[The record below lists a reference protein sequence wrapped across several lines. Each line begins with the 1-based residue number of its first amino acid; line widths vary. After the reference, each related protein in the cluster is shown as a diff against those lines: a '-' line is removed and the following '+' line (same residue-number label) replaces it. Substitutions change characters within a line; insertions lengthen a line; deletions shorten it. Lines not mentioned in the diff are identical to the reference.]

1 MGRFWP
7 KQDVLQ
13 TSDNVVVTSSRS
25 VAVYR
30 YEPTGSLQRAPET
43 MGCSRVMTR
52 EERQP
57 NLLLKQARGTLS
69 QARLA
74 ELVNEEILRATGSV
88 GAITAKSI
96 SDWERGWYSWPG
108 KHARDALCRVLDSPD
123 AAALGFENRRT
134 AVEPASAVVN
144 APHTTALLDLAGLN
158 GKGSLGQGA
167 VGRLEVPSGRL
178 FSGLELDA
186 FYWPA
191 EPTGS
196 DRLAV
201 RSLDDAA
208 TVRPDKRS
216 AVIAVTDAA
225 GEEWYHVADGR
236 QFARQP
242 LEPDQTRDLSS
253 AYILDDLTVAILWMI
268 TNTDAALLSDDYSLE
283 HYRTQLSPY
292 DELPSSSLTFGAVP
306 DLHELSA
313 RWLGSRF
320 CADHILRNLNR
331 LTSTP
336 LFWSREQRGE
346 EASSWL
352 IWTHKIQYLSA
363 TSKVLKRH
371 RRAFCIPEH
380 EVAKS
385 PRYERILMLLA
396 VALMEAFQI
405 TVDVTTDPDHGQ
417 VEGFVLGGEAIVA
430 NWLRAPGLWYVDAS
444 APPSRRAVYR
454 DIAAAATSRSIIDQ
468 PTPAR
473 RLEALAGYLNI
484 PWRWFSKRCTEL
496 SSVGASGIAQ
506 PRSRLLSTMGLDL
519 ALSYVASLDRNQGA

>member
-1 MGRFWP
+1 
-7 KQDVLQ
+7 
-13 TSDNVVVTSSRS
+13 
-25 VAVYR
+25 
-30 YEPTGSLQRAPET
+30 
-43 MGCSRVMTR
+43 MTR

-74 ELVNEEILRATGSV
+74 ELVNEEILRATGSA
-88 GAITAKSI
+88 GGITSKSI
-96 SDWERGWYSWPG
+96 SDWEQGWYTWPR
-108 KHARDALCRVLDSPD
+108 KYARDALCQVLGASD
-123 AAALGFENRRT
+123 AEALGFEDRRSSG
-134 AVEPASAVVN
+134 ADLAKVRVVT
-144 APHTTALLDLAGLN
+144 PETTALIDLAGLN
-158 GKGSLGQGA
+158 GQGSLGQDE
-167 VGRLEVPSGRL
+167 VGRLEVPGGRL
-178 FSGLELDA
+178 FSGLDLEAL
-186 FYWPA
+186 YWPA
-191 EPTGS
+191 EPIGH

-201 RSLDDAA
+201 ASLSDEA

-236 QFARQP
+236 QFTRKP
-242 LEPDQTRDLSS
+242 LGPDRTRELPS
-253 AYILDDLTVAILWMI
+253 AYVLDDLTVAILWMI
-268 TNTDAALLSDDYSLE
+268 TNTDAALLADDYSLD

-331 LTSTP
+331 LTSAP

-346 EASSWL
+346 EAAAWL
-352 IWTHKIQYLSA
+352 IWTHKIQYLGA
-363 TSKVLKRH
+363 TSKMLKPH
-371 RRAFCIPEH
+371 RRAFCIPEY
-380 EVAKS
+380 EVKNS
-385 PRYERILMLLA
+385 PRYERIVLLLA
-396 VALMEAFQI
+396 AALMEAFQI
-405 TVDVTTDPDHGQ
+405 AVDVTTDPDHGQ

-444 APPSRRAVYR
+444 APPSRRAVYC
-454 DIAAAATSRSIIDQ
+454 DIAAAASNRSIIDQ
-468 PTPAR
+468 PTAAR

-484 PWRWFSKRCTEL
+484 PWRWFRQRCTEL
-496 SSVGASGIAQ
+496 SAVGAGGIAQ

>member
-1 MGRFWP
+1 
-7 KQDVLQ
+7 
-13 TSDNVVVTSSRS
+13 
-25 VAVYR
+25 
-30 YEPTGSLQRAPET
+30 
-43 MGCSRVMTR
+43 MTR

-57 NLLLKQARGTLS
+57 NLLLKQARGALS

-74 ELVNEEILRATGSV
+74 ELVNEEILRATGSM
-88 GAITAKSI
+88 GAITAKAI
-96 SDWERGWYSWPG
+96 SDWERGWYTWPG
-108 KHARDALCRVLDSPD
+108 KHARAALCRVLGAPD
-123 AAALGFENRRT
+123 AAALGFQNRRV
-134 AVEPASAVVN
+134 AASEPAPVRVAS
-144 APHTTALLDLAGLN
+144 PDTTALIDLAGLN
-158 GKGSLGQGA
+158 GKGSLGQGE
-167 VGRLEVPSGRL
+167 VGRLEVPGGRL
-178 FSGLELDA
+178 FSGLDLEA

-191 EPTGS
+191 EPTGQ

-201 RSLDDAA
+201 RSLDDEA
-208 TVRPDKRS
+208 TIRPDRRS

-236 QFARQP
+236 QLVRKP
-242 LEPDQTRDLSS
+242 PGPDHTRDVPS
-253 AYILDDLTVAILWMI
+253 AYVLDDLTVAILWMI
-268 TNTDAALLSDDYSLE
+268 TNTDAALLADDYSLD
-283 HYRTQLSPY
+283 HYRTKLSPY
-292 DELPSSSLTFGAVP
+292 GELLSSSLTFGAVP

-320 CADHILRNLNR
+320 CADHIVRNLGR

-352 IWTHKIQYLSA
+352 IWTHKIEYLRA
-363 TSKVLKRH
+363 TTKMLKRH

-380 EVAKS
+380 EVKNS
-385 PRYERILMLLA
+385 PRYERIVLLLA

-444 APPSRRAVYR
+444 APPSRRMVYR
-454 DIAAAATSRSIIDQ
+454 DIAEAASTRSIIEQ

-484 PWRWFSKRCTEL
+484 PWRWFGKRCTEL
-496 SSVGASGIAQ
+496 SAVGAGGIAQ
-506 PRSRLLSTMGLDL
+506 PRSRLLSTVGLDL
-519 ALSYVASLDRNQGA
+519 ALSYIASLDRNQGA